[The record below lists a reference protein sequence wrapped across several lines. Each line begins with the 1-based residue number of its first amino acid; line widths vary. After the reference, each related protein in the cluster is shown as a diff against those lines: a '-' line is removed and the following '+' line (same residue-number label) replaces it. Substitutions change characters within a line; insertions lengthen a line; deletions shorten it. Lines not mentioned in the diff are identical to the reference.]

1 MFENS
6 KVIWSEGI
14 FLLPQ
19 HFQQHDRY
27 IQNLVNSR
35 CLGLQPYGWG
45 FYSLKIDSD
54 LFKIGKLALKECRG
68 IFPDGTSFNL
78 PEDDELPLPLD
89 IPEDIRDEIVFLS
102 LPVRRPEAVE
112 SDSDA
117 NPDGLARFRL
127 GEREV
132 RDNTNGAESKAA
144 LQVGKLKT
152 RLIRQRDERSG
163 YTGLGVA
170 RVIEVRADKN
180 IVVDDQFIPANLN
193 CFAVSRLSGFLREL
207 HGLLSTRGE
216 AIAGQLATAGH
227 AGVAEIA
234 DFLVLQM
241 INRYQPLFEHLANV
255 VGLHPE
261 TFYRIGIQ
269 LAGELATFF
278 RPDKR
283 PAGLP
288 PYQHEDLLA
297 TFSPLMEELR
307 QLLSKVYE
315 PRAIQIPLKGPK
327 YGTYAAKR
335 PDLSLLENAIF
346 VLAAS
351 ANIPAEKLRQNL
363 PHQVKIGPVE
373 DINRLIRT
381 LTPGISI
388 DPLTV
393 APRQIPYHAGFTYFA
408 LNKHSELWG
417 KMTTSGGFAIHID
430 ANLPGLELEFWA
442 IKEG

>member
-45 FYSLKIDSD
+45 FYSLQIDSD

-89 IPEDIRDEIVFLS
+89 IPEDIHDEIVFLS

-127 GEREV
+127 SEREV

-163 YTGLGVA
+163 YTGLGMA
-170 RVIEVRADKN
+170 RSCTTCPLASSIIIERPSTKSCRR
-180 IVVDDQFIPANLN
+180 FG
-193 CFAVSRLSGFLREL
+193 SGR
-207 HGLLSTRGE
+207 
-216 AIAGQLATAGH
+216 
-227 AGVAEIA
+227 
-234 DFLVLQM
+234 
-241 INRYQPLFEHLANV
+241 
-255 VGLHPE
+255 
-261 TFYRIGIQ
+261 
-269 LAGELATFF
+269 
-278 RPDKR
+278 
-283 PAGLP
+283 
-288 PYQHEDLLA
+288 
-297 TFSPLMEELR
+297 
-307 QLLSKVYE
+307 
-315 PRAIQIPLKGPK
+315 
-327 YGTYAAKR
+327 
-335 PDLSLLENAIF
+335 
-346 VLAAS
+346 
-351 ANIPAEKLRQNL
+351 
-363 PHQVKIGPVE
+363 
-373 DINRLIRT
+373 
-381 LTPGISI
+381 
-388 DPLTV
+388 
-393 APRQIPYHAGFTYFA
+393 
-408 LNKHSELWG
+408 
-417 KMTTSGGFAIHID
+417 
-430 ANLPGLELEFWA
+430 
-442 IKEG
+442 

>member
-45 FYSLKIDSD
+45 FYSLTIDSD
-54 LFKIGKLALKECRG
+54 LYKIGKLALKECRG

-89 IPEDIRDEIVFLS
+89 IPEDIHDEIVFLS

-127 GEREV
+127 CEREV
-132 RDNTNGAESKAA
+132 RDNTNGAESKSA

-170 RVIEVRADKN
+170 RVIEARADKN

-207 HGLLSTRGE
+207 HGLLSTRGG
-216 AIAGQLATAGH
+216 AIAGQLGSAGQG
-227 AGVAEIA
+227 GVAEIA
-234 DFLVLQM
+234 DFLVLQLV
-241 INRYQPLFEHLANV
+241 NRYQPLFEHLSHV

-261 TFYRIGIQ
+261 NFYRIGIQ

-283 PAGLP
+283 PGSLP
-288 PYQHEDLLA
+288 PYKHEDLQA

-307 QLLSKVYE
+307 QLLSKVWE

-327 YGTYAAKR
+327 FGTYGAKR
-335 PDLSLLENAIF
+335 PDLGLLENAVF
-346 VLAAS
+346 VLAAK
-351 ANIPAEKLRQNL
+351 AQVPAETLRQNL

-373 DINRLIRT
+373 DINRLIKA
-381 LTPGISI
+381 LMPGISI
-388 DPLTV
+388 DPLAV
-393 APRQIPYHAGFTYFA
+393 APRQIPFHAGFSYFA
-408 LNKHSELWG
+408 LNKHSELWS
-417 KMTTSGGFAIHID
+417 KMATAGGFAIHID
-430 ANLPGLELEFWA
+430 ANYPGLELEFWA